1 MVLTVLSEMGSSV
14 LTALLVVA
22 AIGIIAA
29 VVLVLASIFFK
40 VEENETVVK
49 VRECLPGA
57 NCGAC
62 GYAGCDSYAEAV
74 ANGKAAANLCI
85 PGGADVVSQLSE
97 ALGVEVE
104 AADEQVAFVFCNGDC
119 NAVAT
124 MDVVYDGVEGCKASK
139 LVYGG
144 PSACKFGCIG
154 CGDCAD
160 VCPVNAIC
168 IHDGLAHINP
178 DICIACGKC
187 AKICPNNVI
196 DLIPKKSKVVV
207 MCNNTEKG
215 ASARKSCKNACIGCK
230 KCERTCPAQAITVEN
245 NLARIDYAKC
255 SGCRECFD
263 SCVTKCIKAADFYK
277 GTIG

>member
-1 MVLTVLSEMGSSV
+1 MVTAI

-22 AIGIIAA
+22 IVGIIAG
-29 VVLVLASIFFK
+29 VVLVVASHFFK
-40 VEENETVVK
+40 VEVDETFTK

-74 ANGKAAANLCI
+74 ANGKAEANLCV
-85 PGGADVVSQLSE
+85 PGGAGTVSQLSE
-97 ALGVEVE
+97 ILGVEVSATE
-104 AADEQVAFVFCNGDC
+104 EKVAFVMCNGDC
-119 NAVAT
+119 NAVDY
-124 MDVVYDGVEGCKASK
+124 MDVVYECVEGCKASK
-139 LVYGG
+139 LIYGG

-154 CGDCAD
+154 CGDCAE

-168 IHDGLAHINP
+168 VHDNLAHINP
-178 DICIACGKC
+178 DLCIACGLC
-187 AKICPNNVI
+187 AKTCPNKVI

-207 MCNNTEKG
+207 MCNNPEKG
-215 ASARKSCKNACIGCK
+215 AVARKHCKNVCFGCK
-230 KCERTCPAQAITVEN
+230 KCERVCPTQAIKVEN
-245 NLARIDYAKC
+245 NIARIDYDKC

-263 SCVTKCIKAADFYK
+263 SCVTNCIKAVDFYE